1 MRALLAPYDKTGLI
15 NFAGGLAGLGWGLIA
30 TGNTERLLR
39 EAGLP
44 VTSVAEV
51 IGFPEILDGR
61 VKTLHPAIHGGLLAR
76 RDLPEHMQA
85 LADHA
90 IEPID
95 LVVNNLYP
103 FEATINR
110 DEVTLEE
117 AIENID
123 IGGPAMLR
131 AAAKNHASVIV
142 LCDPADYEATL
153 EALKAGDV
161 PQDTRRAL
169 AAKAFQHVA
178 LYDTLVARYLREESP
193 AVASDLSPSPR
204 KERGSGGEVF
214 PHELTIA
221 LRKRDD
227 LDLRY
232 GENPHQAGALYLE
245 AGRTEHGVAGFEQL
259 HGIPM
264 SFNNVLD
271 ADAAWRTA
279 IDFADPTI
287 AIVKHLNPCGLA
299 SHEDLKLAYERALS
313 GDPISAFGGIVASNR
328 PIDGDLAA
336 AMRASVSPS
345 SGQRMRYD
353 IIIAPR
359 YTDEALEAL
368 RRWRDVRIL
377 KVPSAGGI
385 SQVDDAFPYDLRRVG
400 GGFLLQEP
408 DLKPD
413 DALELKTV
421 SQREPTEGEL
431 ADLRFAWRAC
441 KHVKSNAIVLVKDRT
456 LLGMGAGQPNR
467 VTSVRIAVERAGE
480 RARGSVLASDA
491 FFPFF
496 DGMATAAAA
505 GIAAAIEPGGS
516 VRDPEVIA
524 IADAAG
530 IALVFTGE
538 RHFRH

>member
-15 NFAGGLAGLGWGLIA
+15 DFARGLTSLGWTLIA
-30 TGNTERLLR
+30 TGNTERQLR

-76 RDLPEHMQA
+76 RDKPEHMRE
-85 LADHA
+85 LAEHG
-90 IEPID
+90 IETID

-103 FEATINR
+103 FEATMNR
-110 DEVTLEE
+110 TGVSEEE

-131 AAAKNHASVIV
+131 AAAKNYASIVV
-142 LCDPADYEATL
+142 LCDPADYDA
-153 EALKAGDV
+153 ALSAL
-161 PQDTRRAL
+161 QDGGVAENTRRAL
-169 AAKAFQHVA
+169 AAKAYQHVA
-178 LYDTLVARYLREESP
+178 LYDTLVARYLREGGSP
-193 AVASDLSPSPR
+193 PLRAT
-204 KERGSGGEVF
+204 ERGQGGEVF
-214 PHELTIA
+214 PPELTIA

-245 AGRTEHGVAGFEQL
+245 AGRKEHGISGFEQL

-279 IDFADPTI
+279 SDFTDPTI

-299 SHEDLKLAYERALS
+299 SHEDLEIAYERALS

-328 PIDGDLAA
+328 PIDGVVAA

-345 SGQRMRYD
+345 SGQRMRYE
-353 IIIAPR
+353 IIIAPD
-359 YTDEALEAL
+359 YTDEALGAL

-377 KVPSAGGI
+377 KVASARG
-385 SQVDDAFPYDLRRVG
+385 SSHVDDAFPYDLRRVG
-400 GGFLLQEP
+400 GGFLVQGP

-413 DALELKTV
+413 DSLELKV
-421 SQREPTEGEL
+421 AGRREPTEEEL

-441 KHVKSNAIVLVKDRT
+441 KHIKSNAIVLAKDCT

-467 VTSVRIAVERAGE
+467 VTSVKLAVERAGE

-505 GIAAAIEPGGS
+505 GITAAIEPGGS
-516 VRDPEVIA
+516 VRDAEVIA
-524 IADAAG
+524 IADAAN

>member
-15 NFAGGLAGLGWGLIA
+15 DFASGLIRLGWELIA
-30 TGNTERLLR
+30 TGNTERVLR

-51 IGFPEILDGR
+51 IAFPEILDGR
-61 VKTLHPAIHGGLLAR
+61 VKTLHPAIHGALLAR
-76 RDLPEHMQA
+76 RDRPEHMAQ
-85 LADHA
+85 LTEHH

-103 FEATINR
+103 FEATVNR
-110 DEVTLEE
+110 EGVSLEE
-117 AIENID
+117 ALENID

-131 AAAKNHASVIV
+131 AAAKNFDSVV
-142 LCDPADYEATL
+142 VVCDPADYELTL
-153 EALKAGDV
+153 EALASGDV
-161 PQDTRRAL
+161 TEERRRSL

-178 LYDTLVARYLREESP
+178 LYDTLVARYLRGDDEA
-193 AVASDLSPSPR
+193 AVTTPD
-204 KERGSGGEVF
+204 
-214 PHELTIA
+214 ELTIG
-221 LRKRDD
+221 LRKRRD
-227 LDLRY
+227 LELRY
-232 GENPHQAGALYLE
+232 GENPHQMGALYLE
-245 AGRTEHGVAGFEQL
+245 AGRTASGISGFKQL

-279 IDFADPTI
+279 IDFDDPTI

-299 SHEDLKLAYERALS
+299 SHEDLTVAYERALS
-313 GDPISAFGGIVASNR
+313 GDPISAFGGIVACNR
-328 PIDGDLAA
+328 PIDATLAN

-345 SGQRMRYD
+345 SGQRMLYE
-353 IIIAPR
+353 IIIAPAF
-359 YTDEALEAL
+359 TEEALEAL
-368 RRWRDVRIL
+368 RRWRNVRIL
-377 KVPSAGGI
+377 EVPLG
-385 SQVDDAFPYDLRRVG
+385 DAFPYDLRRVG
-400 GGFLLQEP
+400 GGFLLQDP
-408 DLKPD
+408 DRKPD
-413 DALELKTV
+413 ESLELKVV
-421 SQREPTEGEL
+421 SKREPTEEEL
-431 ADLRFAWRAC
+431 ADLQFAWRAC
-441 KHVKSNAIVLVKDRT
+441 KHIKSNAIVLAKDRT

-496 DGMATAAAA
+496 DGMAVAAAA
-505 GIAAAIEPGGS
+505 GVVAAAEPGGS

-530 IALVFTGE
+530 MAVVFTGE

>member
-15 NFAGGLAGLGWGLIA
+15 DFAGGLAGLGWGLIA

-353 IIIAPR
+353 IIIAPA
-359 YTDEALEAL
+359 YTDDALEAL
-368 RRWRDVRIL
+368 RRWRNVRIL
-377 KVPSAGGI
+377 KVPEGDG
-385 SQVDDAFPYDLRRVG
+385 FPYDLRRVG